1 MKDREE
7 AFLVMVLSL
16 VGGARCGLSR
26 YLAHRGSYSWD
37 RSLKVAAMSS
47 VTPESSTPK
56 KAAMMV
62 IGDEILSGSVQ
73 DSNTPW
79 LAKFLRARGVDLVRV
94 EFVPDTFED
103 IQDSIV
109 RLRRTV
115 SDDGFV
121 FTSGGIGPTH
131 DDITYEAIAKAL
143 GLTIELHQG
152 TYDRM
157 KVHYAER
164 GIELNESRLRMA
176 HLPTPC
182 EVLPPQETSWVPLCR
197 VEGNVYVLPG
207 IPRLFTSMIEH
218 HADVFRGPGDIF
230 TREVFSQLG
239 EGDFSEP
246 LRTLASQFK
255 DVRIGSYPN
264 TKWDM
269 SKGDN
274 QHLDYRVK
282 IIVEGR
288 NKNLVDEAASEVEK
302 II

>member
-1 MKDREE
+1 
-7 AFLVMVLSL
+7 
-16 VGGARCGLSR
+16 
-26 YLAHRGSYSWD
+26 
-37 RSLKVAAMSS
+37 MSS
-47 VTPESSTPK
+47 VAGESSEPK

-103 IQDSIV
+103 IEDSIV
-109 RLRRTV
+109 RLRKAV
-115 SDDGFV
+115 SDNGFV

-143 GLTIELHQG
+143 DLKIELHQG

-182 EVLPPQETSWVPLCR
+182 EVLPPQDTSWVPLCC
-197 VEGNVYVLPG
+197 VGGNVYVLPG

-218 HADVFRGPGDIF
+218 HAEVFRGPGDIF
-230 TREVFSQLG
+230 TKELYSQQG

-274 QHLDYRVK
+274 QHLEYRVK

-288 NKNLVDEAASEVEK
+288 NKEIVDQAASEIEN
-302 II
+302 IL

>member
-1 MKDREE
+1 M
-7 AFLVMVLSL
+7 ALSL
-16 VGGARCGLSR
+16 VGARYGFSR
-26 YLAHRGSYSWD
+26 YLTHHVSHRWG
-37 RSLKVAAMSS
+37 RSFQVASMSS
-47 VTPESSTPK
+47 AAEELAPK

-94 EFVPDTFED
+94 EFVPDSFED
-103 IQDSIV
+103 IEDSIV
-109 RLRRTV
+109 RLRRAV
-115 SDDGFV
+115 SDNGFV

-143 GLTIELHQG
+143 GLKIELHQG
-152 TYDRM
+152 TYERM

-164 GIELNESRLRMA
+164 DIELNESRLRMA
-176 HLPTPC
+176 HLPSPC
-182 EVLPPQETSWVPLCR
+182 EVLPPQDTSWVPLCC

-218 HADVFRGPGDIF
+218 HADVFRGHGDIF
-230 TREVFSQLG
+230 TKELFSQQG

-246 LRTLASQFK
+246 LRTIASQFK

-274 QHLDYRVK
+274 QHLEYRVK

-288 NKNLVDEAASEVEK
+288 NKDLVDKASSEIEN
-302 II
+302 IL

>member
-1 MKDREE
+1 
-7 AFLVMVLSL
+7 MVLSL
-16 VGGARCGLSR
+16 AGATCTLSR
-26 YLAHRGSYSWD
+26 YAIHCIATTRFMRSCRSGKPLSDHR
-37 RSLKVAAMSS
+37 AASFATHAGDS
-47 VTPESSTPK
+47 K

-79 LAKFLRARGVDLVRV
+79 LANFLRARGVDLVRV

-109 RLRRTV
+109 RLRKKV

-131 DDITYEAIAKAL
+131 DDITYEAIARAL
-143 GLTIELHQG
+143 GLTIQLHQG

-157 KVHYAER
+157 KVHYEER

-182 EVLPPQETSWVPLCR
+182 EVLPPQENSWVPLCCCG
-197 VEGNVYVLPG
+197 GNVYVLPG

-218 HADVFRGPGDIF
+218 HAHVFRGHGEIF
-230 TREVFSQLG
+230 TQEILSQLG

-246 LRTLASQFK
+246 LRSLASQFR

-274 QHLDYRVK
+274 QHLEYRVK
-282 IIVEGR
+282 VIVEGR
-288 NKNLVDEAASEVEK
+288 NKDQVQEAAAEIQK
-302 II
+302 IL